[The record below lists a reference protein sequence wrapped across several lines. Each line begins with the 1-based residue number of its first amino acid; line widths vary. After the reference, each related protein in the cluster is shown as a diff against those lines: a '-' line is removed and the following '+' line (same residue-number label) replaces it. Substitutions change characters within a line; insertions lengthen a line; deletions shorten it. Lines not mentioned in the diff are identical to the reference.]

1 MTAAKHMTLWL
12 CVLLAWAVAGCARTT
27 GPTTRAT
34 INTDGLTPPHRVPT
48 VDAVVAPPVG
58 WTAEPLKSS
67 TRHTHQLWI
76 SPTRK
81 TAYGVISIPLP
92 LPVGTDLFFPIFM
105 MEMRRSEGEA
115 RLLSREYDEHLRAV
129 RFEADGKLYR
139 IRSNLIVRGTQAW
152 AVYAGTVRAQPVDD
166 AELSLAVRAR
176 EHTVVGAKP
185 AVSGP

>member
-1 MTAAKHMTLWL
+1 MTAWKHMTAWL
-12 CVLLAWAVAGCARTT
+12 CVLLSWAVAGCAKTAS
-27 GPTTRAT
+27 PAT
-34 INTDGLTPPHRVPT
+34 QPAAMNDGLTEPHRIPI

-67 TRHTHQLWI
+67 TRHAHQLWI
-76 SPTRK
+76 SPTGK

-92 LPVGTDLFFPIFM
+92 LPVGTDLVFPFFM

-166 AELSLAVRAR
+166 AELKLAVRAR
-176 EHTVVGAKP
+176 EHTVVGMKSV
-185 AVSGP
+185 VSGQ